1 MGGWNI
7 YYGLLNFAILAG
19 ALVFIGR
26 KIVVKAIKA
35 HQDKVQSDLKQSAES
50 LENAKKLLDGIGQ
63 EKTVA
68 LFGTDEGGCLSACQ
82 PLPFAAPLVVNGT
95 MIRCVKIPSGTLPII
110 SPPTRERIW
119 SRRPAASDAA

>member
-26 KIVVKAIKA
+26 KIVVKVIKA

-50 LENAKKLLDGIGQ
+50 LENAK
-63 EKTVA
+63 
-68 LFGTDEGGCLSACQ
+68 
-82 PLPFAAPLVVNGT
+82 P
-95 MIRCVKIPSGTLPII
+95 
-110 SPPTRERIW
+110 
-119 SRRPAASDAA
+119 

>member
-7 YYGLLNFAILAG
+7 FYGLLNFAILAG
-19 ALVFIGR
+19 ALFFIGR

-63 EKTVA
+63 ENAKA
-68 LFGTDEGGCLSACQ
+68 AEEREEILASARR
-82 PLPFAAPLVVNGT
+82 AAEAGY
-95 MIRCVKIPSGTLPII
+95 MSEEEIEAAIAEARGKA
-110 SPPTRERIW
+110 ER
-119 SRRPAASDAA
+119 